1 MSNEILNNSAKLGR
15 ATKILAAASALVIGA
30 VIHGVI
36 SLERMV
42 AVFRLKE
49 GLDVIQFIR
58 STRSKSNGNPRS
70 LGAFKVD
77 NSVEVCVHWFRL
89 LIGNCKTVCDGLVVD
104 LMGEPSIVALSRM
117 QRTLPLNLVFPPAYS
132 IFSFVVWRPFILNAN
147 ITNRE
152 DIHQLYQSLTMA
164 ISDATKHLPFLDVCM
179 RDTHSF
185 YDLVAVDASDSEFAA
200 MLELNGPDLH
210 LRAMT
215 FVHLRARLF
224 LNAIIDCKMPNTLFT
239 QDDVN
244 WVSEHAESKV
254 PYAENETKL
263 LDKLVHILDTLQPAK
278 FHWQWVEL
286 RLLLNEQALVEKLNN
301 HDVSLAEAIHSISPN
316 PEKTVASMN
325 ENNFIL
331 IILTRL
337 LVWPYAATL
346 FSEVVHLFGRS
357 LEDSTL
363 LQAKW
368 IFGRSRCSIW
378 KEIH

>member
-1 MSNEILNNSAKLGR
+1 MHYGNSKSRLSSFGQKVRRGRLQLRLLVVSFSCLLKIHDSNASVSNEILNNSAKLGR

-42 AVFRLKE
+42 AV
-49 GLDVIQFIR
+49 
-58 STRSKSNGNPRS
+58 
-70 LGAFKVD
+70 
-77 NSVEVCVHWFRL
+77 FRL

-179 RDTHSF
+179 RDTHGF

-286 RLLLNEQALVEKLNN
+286 RLLLNEQALLKN
-301 HDVSLAEAIHSISPN
+301 
-316 PEKTVASMN
+316 
-325 ENNFIL
+325 
-331 IILTRL
+331 
-337 LVWPYAATL
+337 
-346 FSEVVHLFGRS
+346 
-357 LEDSTL
+357 STTMM
-363 LQAKW
+363 
-368 IFGRSRCSIW
+368 CP
-378 KEIH
+378 